1 MQRTGRRQPKTLEW
15 HQTAL
20 GLLQQYLW
28 GECQCLLIRQIT
40 ETHMRG
46 WVAFLQESPTVRG
59 ARRSVGTIRS
69 YARSARAFCQWLVRQ
84 RSLARTPFAHL
95 TLPKEAT
102 PLFHPLEPHE
112 WDRLL
117 QACRPARGTEEG
129 VEQAEMR
136 NQALLWVLAQTG
148 ISTSEICG
156 LRLCDMDRE
165 RGRLSVRGK
174 GSRRRWVPLGQESL
188 RHLLLYLDRS
198 RLETAARVKRRWSG
212 QDALFVSETGRPLTE
227 NAIAL
232 LFGRLRKRAE
242 IRRKDVNPTVL
253 CESFAVRYLQA
264 GGDVFTLRELLG
276 QEESA
281 VVKRYLRMSK

>member
-1 MQRTGRRQPKTLEW
+1 
-15 HQTAL
+15 
-20 GLLQQYLW
+20 
-28 GECQCLLIRQIT
+28 
-40 ETHMRG
+40 
-46 WVAFLQESPTVRG
+46 
-59 ARRSVGTIRS
+59 
-69 YARSARAFCQWLVRQ
+69 
-84 RSLARTPFAHL
+84 
-95 TLPKEAT
+95 
-102 PLFHPLEPHE
+102 
-112 WDRLL
+112 
-117 QACRPARGTEEG
+117 
-129 VEQAEMR
+129 MR

-148 ISTSEICG
+148 IRTSEICG
-156 LRLCDMDRE
+156 LRLCDVDRE

-174 GSRRRWVPLGQESL
+174 ESRRRWVPLGQESL

-198 RLETAARVKRRWSG
+198 RLETAAGVKRRRGG

-227 NAIAL
+227 NALAL

-242 IRRKDVNPTVL
+242 IRRKDVNPTLL